1 MVDLLRVWLS
11 MWLKGLLRPCVVDVV
26 IMIVGSLVD
35 WGYK

>member
-1 MVDLLRVWLS
+1 MVDLLRAWLG
-11 MWLKGLLRPCVVDVV
+11 MWLKRLLRPCVVDAV